1 MSKIR
6 YNLRNTKSQN
16 ETSIILI
23 FNFDGERLKVS
34 TNISIHPKF
43 WNRQKQRI
51 KEQMDS
57 PAHYSLNQ
65 RLDELSLIMTK
76 EYNKL
81 LETDGVADKDVLKH
95 NFLKAINSPTTNG
108 KKKKFWDYYEE
119 FVEFKRKQLNDIR
132 DYNKSLR
139 KHLLATEKILK
150 NKATFNSIKMLD
162 NGFIET
168 MENYLTYEAI
178 NAYGE
183 RGLSVNTIGKQFKNI
198 KVFLNWCFEREY
210 VPIFSTKHI
219 ISRQEITDEV
229 YITQEEL
236 DQMLALKINDDLQ
249 QKIRDAF
256 ILGCETGL
264 RFGDLKSFRNAHI
277 DKTNRKESIKI
288 QQKKTKKK
296 VIIPLSRVALSIL
309 KKYNYNSPI
318 QKITSANFNR
328 EIKQICKNTGIDNTV
343 TQYRTLK
350 GAIQEIDYKKYKLV
364 SSHTCRRTFCTL
376 KVLAEIP
383 ISLIMKISGHNTEK
397 SFFRYL
403 KMDEE
408 TSAEKMRK
416 YIN

>member
-1 MSKIR
+1 MSKVR
-6 YNLRNTKSQN
+6 YNLRNSTSQT
-16 ETSIILI
+16 ETIIFLI
-23 FNFDGERLKVS
+23 FNFDGERLKIS

-43 WNRQKQRI
+43 WNPQKQRI
-51 KEQMDS
+51 KEQMDF
-57 PAHYSLNQ
+57 PTHYSLNQ

-95 NFLKAINSPTTNG
+95 NFLKAINSPITNG
-108 KKKKFWDYYEE
+108 KKKKFWDFFEE
-119 FVEFKRKQLNDIR
+119 FIIFKRKQLNDIR

-168 MENYLTYEAI
+168 MENYLTYIAI
-178 NAYGE
+178 NTRGDK
-183 RGLSVNTIGKQFKNI
+183 GLSVNTIGKQFKNL

-210 VPIFSTKHI
+210 APVFSTKHI
-219 ISRQEITDEV
+219 IARQEIVDEV
-229 YITQEEL
+229 YITQQEL
-236 DQMLALKINDDLQ
+236 EDLNALQLKDETHQ
-249 QKIRDAF
+249 RIRDAF

-264 RFGDLKSFRNAHI
+264 RFGDLKSVRNAHI
-277 DKTNRKESIKI
+277 NKTAGKESIKI
-288 QQKKTKKK
+288 QQIKTKKK
-296 VIIPLSRVALSIL
+296 VVIPISSVALKIL
-309 KKYNYNSPI
+309 KRYDYTSPI
-318 QKITSANFNR
+318 RKITSAEFNK
-328 EIKQICKNTGIDNTV
+328 EIKGICKEAAIDSTV
-343 TQYRTLK
+343 TQYRLLK
-350 GAIQEIDYKKYKLV
+350 GKRQEFDYKKYELV

-383 ISLIMKISGHNTEK
+383 VSLIMKISGHTTQN

-408 TSAEKMRK
+408 TSAEEMRK